1 MERISVLLVDD
12 NPTLL
17 RILGKFLGQ
26 GEDISIAGATA
37 GGESALTHAQ
47 ELRPQVILL
56 GLGMRTLEGLESIS
70 RLRRILPEAGI
81 VVLALLDT
89 NSYRRAALEAG
100 ADDFVSKAAISN
112 DLLPA
117 IHRVRQS
124 VGGQGNQKD

>member
-17 RILGKFLGQ
+17 RIVGNFLRG
-26 GEDISIAGATA
+26 GDGISIVAATA
-37 GGESALTHAQ
+37 GGESALVQAQ

-89 NSYRRAALEAG
+89 NSYRRAAMEAG

-117 IHRVRQS
+117 IHRVRQTRI
-124 VGGQGNQKD
+124 VRGNQKI